1 MIIIKLAQI
10 RNSYNLSLRELERLT
25 NISRTTLNNIENS
38 KSSPTLYELEKIAI
52 ALKIKIEDIYESDY
66 K

>member
-1 MIIIKLAQI
+1 MITIKLAQI
-10 RNSYNLSLRELERLT
+10 RNSYNLSLRELEKLT
-25 NISRTTLNNIENS
+25 GISRTTLNNIENS
-38 KSSPTLYELEKIAI
+38 KSSPNLCELERIAI

>member
-1 MIIIKLAQI
+1 MITIKLAQI
-10 RNSYNLSLRELERLT
+10 RNSYNLSLRELEKLT
-25 NISRTTLNNIENS
+25 GISRTTLNNIENS